1 MADEQKRNNISSSWM
16 ITGVVA
22 VISVILCSVAWIKV
36 GESRAALAKARQDA
50 QVALEAQRK
59 SVIADMEQKYQADR
73 ISYDVMA
80 RQIAVLQEKLK
91 AAEAQA
97 K

>member
-1 MADEQKRNNISSSWM
+1 MADQQKENTINLPWM

-22 VISVILCSVAWIKV
+22 VISVILCSVAWMKV
-36 GESRAALAKARQDA
+36 GESRAALAKARQDGQA
-50 QVALEAQRK
+50 ALEAQRK

-80 RQIAVLQEKLK
+80 RQMAVMQERLK
-91 AAEAQA
+91 ALEAQG